1 MVLKNSFNFI
11 NEFLNYVFSQI
22 RKIYL
27 NSSFYNKKISKTDTN
42 ILEYKPSQSLLA
54 CILNYNKRKEK
65 IENYYLNSIWKNENL
80 KKKDYIK
87 LHSFF
92 WLFTVDLKSSNKII
106 QSIILNWIENNEN
119 YNLKNWEIDIL
130 SKRVISW
137 ISNSRLTYE
146 GGNKEYRLKFNF
158 VIKKQINHLINEINR
173 SDSIDDK
180 MIGCTAIILTGLS
193 YNDTKFLNYGLTLL
207 KKIIK
212 YSFDGEY
219 FPKSRSIRQLIFYL
233 KYFILIREFLIEAQ
247 SELPDYL
254 DEVIFHF
261 GQAYNFFWQS
271 TGTSFLFNGN
281 NEEKYYELDNYL
293 KSRGYK
299 FKNSS
304 NEIGGYTILKNKN
317 LSLAMDIG
325 IPPERKFSK
334 NYQSGILSFEIFYSG
349 KKLISNCGHFQD
361 LSHQLN
367 KISKSSVTHSTL
379 ILDNTSV
386 CSFKKDTNGN
396 NVIYRGFK
404 ILNKKILNEKNH
416 WILRAAHDGYQKRFG
431 VVHERQVEFFADNY
445 KLIGKDKLIK
455 KTNFK
460 PSNFEIRFH
469 LDPEAKVTKTQDG
482 DSVLIEL
489 ENSGWRFFCKDSIID
504 IETGL
509 FFGKKNSYIENQNIY
524 ISGITRNENQTI
536 NWEISKI

>member
-1 MVLKNSFNFI
+1 M
-11 NEFLNYVFSQI
+11 
-22 RKIYL
+22 
-27 NSSFYNKKISKTDTN
+27 
-42 ILEYKPSQSLLA
+42 
-54 CILNYNKRKEK
+54 
-65 IENYYLNSIWKNENL
+65 
-80 KKKDYIK
+80 
-87 LHSFF
+87 
-92 WLFTVDLKSSNKII
+92 
-106 QSIILNWIENNEN
+106 
-119 YNLKNWEIDIL
+119 
-130 SKRVISW
+130 ISW

-349 KKLISNCGHFQD
+349 KKLISNCGYFQD